1 MPFSHVAPVFQPEQI
16 AKLTAAF
23 DQAWLQLSFAHRT
36 NTPLELEWLR
46 RRLANYLLACASG
59 GEFDPDKL
67 AEQALRALCRVQG
80 VKQ

>member
-46 RRLANYLLACASG
+46 RRLANHLLLAQAEASSTH
-59 GEFDPDKL
+59 
-67 AEQALRALCRVQG
+67 RN
-80 VKQ
+80 